1 MRTLL
6 SLRTKIKSRSAK
18 KGCPFIR
25 MPLSQHPMDF
35 GVKISFSNRT
45 GKEYHSNPPVCHIRP
60 PEPPG
65 RIRVVYHHVHLP
77 CFRPPEISPILTP
90 IPFPLPKLVYYLKRT
105 HFHPQ
110 TVPLYL
116 SPDTGAQRHCI
127 STCPLYP
134 NAETPQL
141 GSHTDNTLNAG
152 RVFP

>member
-65 RIRVVYHHVHLP
+65 RIRVVHHHVHLP
-77 CFRPPEISPILTP
+77 SFRLPEISPILTP
-90 IPFPLPKLVYYLKRT
+90 IPFPLPKIVYYLKRT
-105 HFHPQ
+105 HSHPQ

-116 SPDTGAQRHCI
+116 SPDTGAQRHCT
-127 STCPLYP
+127 STYLRYS
-134 NAETPQL
+134 NAETLQRC
-141 GSHTDNTLNAG
+141 SHTDNTLIVCT
-152 RVFP
+152 VFL